1 MELNKSNI
9 KKILGIITFTV
20 LLYVGIQRLDVV
32 WSFLAAAFNLAFPFL
47 LGAAIAFVLNVLM
60 RALEQRL
67 FDRTSKKKLAW
78 KLKRPISLLL
88 TLLIVFGVIFLV
100 VFLVVPEIIKTAD
113 NVRLSMPGFF
123 TQIETNYM
131 ALIDQYP
138 FLEDYLRLDTLDW
151 KEIVNNI
158 YGFIM
163 NSGADMLHSTFSVA
177 TSIFG
182 GIIDFLLG
190 FIFSIY
196 ILLQK
201 ERLGKQSKKLL
212 YAYLPEKAVD
222 RILSLCSMS
231 STIFSKFLSGQC
243 LEAVIL
249 GLLFFVPML
258 ILRFPYALLISILI
272 SFTALIPIFGAF
284 IGCFIGAFLILIVDP
299 VKALWFILMFVII
312 QQIEGN
318 LIYPR
323 VVGGSIGLPS
333 LWVLVAVTIGG
344 STLGIAGMLIFI
356 PMFSVLYTLVK
367 DAVNT
372 KLKKRRISPGKLQ

>member
-1 MELNKSNI
+1 MELNKDNI

-20 LLYVGIQRLDVV
+20 LLYVGLQRLDAV
-32 WSFLAAAFNLAFPFL
+32 WSFLAAAFNLVFPFL
-47 LGAAIAFVLNVLM
+47 LGAAIAFILNVLM

-67 FDRTSKKKLAW
+67 FTGNSRKKLAL
-78 KLKRPISLLL
+78 KLKRPLSLLL
-88 TLLIVFGVIFLV
+88 TLLIVFGIIFLV
-100 VFLVVPEIIKTAD
+100 VFLVVPEIINTVD
-113 NVRLSMPGFF
+113 NLRLSMPGFF
-123 TQIETNYM
+123 TEIERNYTILM
-131 ALIDQYP
+131 YQYP
-138 FLEDYLRLDTLDW
+138 FLQDYLKFDALDW
-151 KEIVNNI
+151 KEIINNI
-158 YGFIM
+158 YSFIM

-190 FIFSIY
+190 FIFSVY

-201 ERLGKQSKKLL
+201 EKLGMQTRKLL

-222 RILSLCSMS
+222 KIISICSLS
-231 STIFSKFLSGQC
+231 STTFSKFLSGQC

-249 GLLFFVPML
+249 GLLFFFPML
-258 ILRFPYALLISILI
+258 LFGFPYALLISILI
-272 SFTALIPIFGAF
+272 SFTALVPIFGAF

-299 VKALWFILMFVII
+299 VKALWFIIMFIII

-356 PMFSVLYTLVK
+356 PMFSVLYTLLR
-367 DAVNT
+367 DAVNV
-372 KLKKRRISPGKLQ
+372 KIRKRKISPGKLR

>member
-9 KKILGIITFTV
+9 KKILGIITFAV
-20 LLYVGIQRLDVV
+20 LLYVGLQRLDVV
-32 WSFLAAAFNLAFPFL
+32 WSFLMSAFNLVFPFL
-47 LGAAIAFVLNVLM
+47 LGAAIAFILNVLM

-67 FDRTSKKKLAW
+67 FSGATGKKLFL

-88 TLLIVFGVIFLV
+88 TLLIVFGIIFMV
-100 VFLVVPEIIKTAD
+100 VFLVVPEIIKTVD
-113 NVRLSMPGFF
+113 SLRLSMPGFF
-123 TQIETNYM
+123 TEIERNY
-131 ALIDQYP
+131 AILIDQYP
-138 FLEDYLRLDTLDW
+138 FLEDYLKLDALDW
-151 KEIVNNI
+151 KEIVGNV

-163 NSGADMLHSTFSVA
+163 NSGADMLHSTFNVA

-190 FIFSIY
+190 FIFSVY

-201 ERLGKQSKKLL
+201 EKLGNQSRKLL

-222 RILSLCSMS
+222 KILSICSLS
-231 STIFSKFLSGQC
+231 SVTFSKFLSGQC

-249 GLLFFVPML
+249 GLMFFLPML

-272 SFTALIPIFGAF
+272 SFTALVPIFGAF

-356 PMFSVLYTLVK
+356 PMFSVLYSLLRDAVK
-367 DAVNT
+367 D
-372 KLKKRRISPGKLQ
+372 KLRKRKISPGKLR